1 MITLNPPPT
10 PEEIA
15 LARKEVG
22 SHQSVPWGTLATN
35 LAAIGGSHYL
45 GYLTAGMLT
54 RAAGNT
60 PLGRW
65 LGAQS
70 PETQKRVLKA
80 AFIGSGVGSGLML
93 TGQQVASQA
102 RMHEGAEKL
111 NTEYEQKVLAK
122 IQEMRA
128 RKGTKTASV
137 HRAYGRAMA

>member
-1 MITLNPPPT
+1 MITLDPPPT

-15 LARKEVG
+15 QARKEVG
-22 SHQSVPWGTLATN
+22 THQTVPWGTLATN

-54 RAAGNT
+54 HAAGNT

-65 LGAQS
+65 LGNQS
-70 PETQKRVLKA
+70 PEVQQRILKA
-80 AFIGSGVGSGLML
+80 AFIGSGVGTGLML

-111 NTEYEQKVLAK
+111 NTEYEQKVLAR

-128 RKGTKTASV
+128 RKNVKTASV
-137 HRAYGRAMA
+137 HRAYGRALS